1 MRFTFAVWRTLRI
14 QLGIKLRMWTAYH
27 PQSDK
32 QVEKVNATLET
43 FLKVYIAQL
52 LILGYWTQLFQLVE
66 FNYNTVRNNVL

>member
-1 MRFTFAVWRTLRI
+1 
-14 QLGIKLRMWTAYH
+14 MWTAYH